1 MRASQPA
8 NSSDVDE
15 RSREEHDVD
24 ERSREEHDVDERSR
38 EEHDVDVD
46 AAGAS
51 GRLPR
56 SRSAMIHSGPI
67 STVRGW
73 RPQLAITRSFLF
85 GVFLV
90 YAQIC
95 GSCSI
100 TGVKPPCTR

>member
-15 RSREEHDVD
+15 G
-24 ERSREEHDVDERSR
+24 SR

-46 AAGAS
+46 VDVPGAS

-85 GVFLV
+85 GVVLV

-95 GSCSI
+95 GSSSI
-100 TGVKPPCTR
+100 TGVKPPCTRMGSSWRRRIRA